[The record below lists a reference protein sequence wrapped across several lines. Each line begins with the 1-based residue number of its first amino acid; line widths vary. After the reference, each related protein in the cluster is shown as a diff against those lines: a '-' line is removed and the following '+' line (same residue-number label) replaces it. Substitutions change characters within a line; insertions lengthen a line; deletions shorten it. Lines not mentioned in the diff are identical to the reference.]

1 MKLYWPR
8 ALLDRIKQLFPKLDN
23 VSRTKWSVAGLVL
36 VLLGVGMFYLW
47 PSTSATAQ
55 QKTPEKEATL
65 VAVIPVKIVRMA
77 PKMALAGTVIARNDS
92 KLASEV
98 EGRVAWVAEVGSNV
112 KEGDVVARLSNN
124 VLAMQLASQNA
135 NVARLS
141 ASLRY
146 NRGQAARMQRL
157 YSSKA
162 IAQSQRDEAVSARDM
177 TAAELGQAKAQLEQ
191 TQYQFDHS
199 EIRAPFNGNVAARLI
214 NAGEYASP
222 GKEIVRLV
230 DINSIEVKAQAPID
244 IAHFLHQ
251 DQAIKVQIQDK
262 TVDAHVRAIVP
273 VGDELSR
280 TVEVRLTL
288 APGAALVGDAA
299 KVMVPSARPHTV
311 LAVPRDALIL
321 REESTYIFK
330 VNAKGEAAR
339 VAIETGSED
348 SGLVEVKGKIAK
360 GDSVIVQGAELLEPG
375 QKVRVNPTT

>member
-47 PSTSATAQ
+47 PSTTATAQ
-55 QKTPEKEATL
+55 QKPPEKEATL

-98 EGRVAWVAEVGSNV
+98 EGRVAWVSEVGSSV

-124 VLAMQLASQNA
+124 VLAMQLASQKA

>member
-124 VLAMQLASQNA
+124 VLAMQLASQKA

>member
-23 VSRTKWSVAGLVL
+23 VSRTKWSVAGLVF

-47 PSTSATAQ
+47 PSTTATAQ
-55 QKTPEKEATL
+55 QKSPEKEATL

-98 EGRVAWVAEVGSNV
+98 EGRVAWVAEVGSSV

>member
-47 PSTSATAQ
+47 PSTTATAQ
-55 QKTPEKEATL
+55 QKPPEKEATL

-98 EGRVAWVAEVGSNV
+98 EGRVAWVAEVGSSV

-124 VLAMQLASQNA
+124 VLAMQLASQKA

>member
-55 QKTPEKEATL
+55 QKPPEKEATL

-98 EGRVAWVAEVGSNV
+98 EGRVAWVAEVGSSV

-124 VLAMQLASQNA
+124 VLAMQLASQKA

>member
-1 MKLYWPR
+1 MKLYWPH
-8 ALLDRIKQLFPKLDN
+8 AQLDRIKQLSPKLDN

-36 VLLGVGMFYLW
+36 VLAGVGAFYLW

-55 QKTPEKEATL
+55 QHTKEKEATL
-65 VAVIPVKIVRMA
+65 VAVVPVKIVRMA

-98 EGRVAWVAEVGSNV
+98 EGRVAWVAEVGSSV

-124 VLAMQLASQNA
+124 VLAMQLASQKA

-146 NRGQAARMQRL
+146 NRGQATRMQRL

-162 IAQSQRDEAVSARDM
+162 IAQSQRDEAVSSRDM
-177 TAAELGQAKAQLEQ
+177 TAAELGQAKAQFEQ

-251 DQAIKVQIQDK
+251 DQAIVVQIQDK

-299 KVMVPSARPHTV
+299 KVMVPSDRPRNV
-311 LAVPRDALIL
+311 LVVPRDALIL

-330 VNAKGEAAR
+330 VNAKGEATR

-375 QKVRVNPTT
+375 QKVRVNPTS